1 VTKIL
6 GGDSHS
12 IFPLIKDKNSLSLQ
26 TFSTFATLDKI
37 LRVDVFAVMPHTCDR
52 MATPLGTLW
61 TKLCFCLIIVFCL
74 VCVFSVNKLILF
86 IFLHALISVHICPC
100 IV

>member
-12 IFPLIKDKNSLSLQ
+12 IFPLIKDKNSLSPHIFTHQ
-26 TFSTFATLDKI
+26 ITI
-37 LRVDVFAVMPHTCDR
+37 LRVDVFAATPHTCDR
-52 MATPLGTLW
+52 MTTPLGTLW
-61 TKLCFCLIIVFCL
+61 TKLCFCLITVFCL
-74 VCVFSVNKLILF
+74 VCVFFVNKLILF
-86 IFLHALISVHICPC
+86 IFLHALISVNICSC